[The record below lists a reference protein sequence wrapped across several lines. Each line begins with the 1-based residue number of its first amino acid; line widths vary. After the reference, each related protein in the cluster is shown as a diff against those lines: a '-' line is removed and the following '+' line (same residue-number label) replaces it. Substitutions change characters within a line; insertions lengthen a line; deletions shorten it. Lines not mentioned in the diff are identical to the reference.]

1 MFQDM
6 ELSDHFLKFQRK
18 VIRTNQGDFLWQFD
32 NLVSAEDWNLA
43 GHKNIIELIKILIH
57 CTLQGDGLN

>member
-43 GHKNIIELIKILIH
+43 SSEQVKASCRAAEQ
-57 CTLQGDGLN
+57 CVP